1 LEKAISIGIG
11 RQEEEP
17 VAFTLQAFGSFGT
30 FVNGEIIEDGDI
42 ARRERRGELG
52 FDPEIEGGSTDR
64 LVDYPRRCQLVAA
77 QTSDEG
83 LGSQM
88 AKGSVGA

>member
-52 FDPEIEGGSTDR
+52 F
-64 LVDYPRRCQLVAA
+64 
-77 QTSDEG
+77 
-83 LGSQM
+83 
-88 AKGSVGA
+88 